1 MSDRDKQN
9 KHNRDSNISGS
20 MYARVNVG
28 NDVNNANNGSRQHN
42 IAGSMNNSDEKNTDY
57 NSSSHSFLY
66 TVLFYVIG
74 FGLSVAYMYI
84 GLWIFNDYF
93 NTPESNEFLPSAASI
108 VVPVILG
115 FLSSKIILKIA
126 AKNL

>member
-28 NDVNNANNGSRQHN
+28 NDVNNANNGSRQNN

-93 NTPESNEFLPSAASI
+93 NSPESKEFLPAAASI
-108 VVPVILG
+108 VIPVILG
-115 FLSSKIILKIA
+115 FLSSKIILNFA
-126 AKNL
+126 AKYL